1 MLGGNLSYEEKQ
13 IQALDKQVERIES
26 ILDLFEKA
34 MSNEDSLLVCGLLIR
49 RAISI
54 GYKYAPSTKIAK
66 EVLQELL
73 DSSISDFDSEKK
85 D

>member
-1 MLGGNLSYEEKQ
+1 MSSKEE

-34 MSNEDSLLVCGLLIR
+34 MSNEDSMLVCGLLIR
-49 RAISI
+49 RAVSV
-54 GYKYAPSTKIAK
+54 GYQYAPSTKIAK
-66 EVLQELL
+66 EVLQQLL

>member
-1 MLGGNLSYEEKQ
+1 MSSKED
-13 IQALDKQVERIES
+13 IQALDKQVEKIES

-49 RAISI
+49 RAVLV

-66 EVLQELL
+66 KVLKELL